1 MVFASGRAGPGRVGP
16 GRVGSGQGPG
26 GNPLLPN
33 CSETDFYWIDAG
45 YLWMVYLFFIYL
57 SALGTFLVVGGGG
70 LVRKKSFVPNSSDMA

>member
-1 MVFASGRAGPGRVGP
+1 MVYRVGSVRVGP
-16 GRVGSGQGPG
+16 GRAGSDLARGQG

-33 CSETDFYWIDAG
+33 CSETDFYRIDAG
-45 YLWMVYLFFIYL
+45 NLWMVYLFFIYL